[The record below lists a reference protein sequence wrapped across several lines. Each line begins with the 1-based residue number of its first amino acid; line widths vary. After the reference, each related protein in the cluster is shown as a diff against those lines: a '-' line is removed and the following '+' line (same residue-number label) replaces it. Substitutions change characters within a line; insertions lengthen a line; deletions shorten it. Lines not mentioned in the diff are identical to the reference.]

1 MKRGGNNPKTIL
13 LMVLLIVILVVAAVF
28 TYIKYFVKDGD
39 KPDIDN
45 KQVVVD
51 SEGNRKLVDSSGS
64 EEDLPEDAVFL
75 GGPDKWDANA
85 YSEMNEVFEQAEA
98 ALSGTGEDIEKNDP
112 DTENP
117 NRDGENGPVSSDS
130 GEGIVGEGLDQP
142 GDERINDL
150 GKIVENAFDTAQ
162 LSLLYFENKEKYLEM
177 LGYKENQTDTGTGDT
192 PGRIDGEDK
201 PVEPFE
207 EQIIFLKVYAE
218 GTQDKSVASI
228 QERLMKLGF
237 MEFAEPTEYYGSIT
251 IEAVKLF
258 QRQNGLKQ
266 DGIIGEKSIGIL
278 FDENAKSYLLKKDMD
293 GEDIRRVQN
302 RLYELG
308 YIATKDSITGHFGD
322 ITEAAVKSLQ
332 KANKLTPDGMVGV
345 MTNELLYSENVKANI
360 ISFGEKSDVIL
371 ECQKKL
377 KELGY
382 LTTNPDGYYGDDT
395 LAAVK
400 QFQSRNDCI
409 VDGYLGPSTRAI
421 LISGNARPN
430 GLVLGDNNDNV
441 KKVQKLLIK
450 YGYLSSGN
458 DTGYFG
464 NYTESA
470 VKKFQQRNGLTA
482 DGNVGQK
489 TMSVL
494 TGSNVVRASSGDS
507 GNSGNDGYDPGNTIS
522 YSCSPDDLIAVAK
535 SKLGC
540 KYVWGAKGPNTFDCS
555 GFVYWCLNQIGVKQ
569 SYITSYGWRTVNKY
583 KKITNFSS
591 IKKGDIIVVYGHV
604 GIAAGNGEVIDAS
617 SSNGKIV
624 HRTMG
629 SWWTNNFI
637 CAWRIFD

>member
-1 MKRGGNNPKTIL
+1 M
-13 LMVLLIVILVVAAVF
+13 LMVLLIMILGVAAVF
-28 TYIKYFVKDGD
+28 AYIKFIANGGD
-39 KPDIDN
+39 KPDFED

-51 SEGNRKLVDSSGS
+51 SDGKMKLVNS
-64 EEDLPEDAVFL
+64 EGEVEDLPENTVVVGA
-75 GGPDKWDANA
+75 DKWDASAHSLLEELENG
-85 YSEMNEVFEQAEA
+85 EA
-98 ALSGTGEDIEKNDP
+98 ASSSSGGENTEKDNP

-117 NRDGENGPVSSDS
+117 NGENEPISSES
-130 GEGIVGEGLDQP
+130 GEGTGEEGQDQQEEEP
-142 GDERINDL
+142 KDL
-150 GKIVENAFDTAQ
+150 GKIVESAFDTAQ
-162 LSLLYFENKEKYLEM
+162 LSLLYFENREKYLEM
-177 LGYKENQTDTGTGDT
+177 LGYKSGQAGIGDGTGH
-192 PGRIDGEDK
+192 GGISGEDM
-201 PVEPFE
+201 PIEPFE
-207 EQIIFLKVYAE
+207 EQIIFLKVYSE

-228 QERLMKLGF
+228 QERLMQLGF

-251 IEAVKLF
+251 MEAVKLF
-258 QRQNGLKQ
+258 QRQNDLKQ
-266 DGIIGEKSIGIL
+266 DGIIGEKTIDIL
-278 FDENAKSYLLKKDMD
+278 FDENAKTYLLKKDMD
-293 GEDIRRVQN
+293 GEDIRRVQT

-332 KANKLTPDGMVGV
+332 KANKLTPDGKVGV

-382 LTTNPDGYYGDDT
+382 LTTTPDGYYGDDT

-409 VDGYLGPSTRAI
+409 VDGYLGPSTRAV
-421 LISGNARPN
+421 LISGNAKPN
-430 GLVLGDNNDNV
+430 GLVLGDKNDTV

-464 NYTESA
+464 NYTEAA

-494 TGSNVVRASSGDS
+494 TGNNVVKASSSDS
-507 GNSGNDGYDPGNTIS
+507 GGGGNDYDPGNTIS

-583 KKITNFSS
+583 KKITDFSS
-591 IKKGDIIVVYGHV
+591 IRKGDIIVVYGHV